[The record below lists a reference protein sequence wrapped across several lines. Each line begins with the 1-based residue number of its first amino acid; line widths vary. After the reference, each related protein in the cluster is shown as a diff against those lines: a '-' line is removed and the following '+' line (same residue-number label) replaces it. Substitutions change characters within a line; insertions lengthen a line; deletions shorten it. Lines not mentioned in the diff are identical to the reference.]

1 MATQTPVTPVTPVTL
16 PSPTPTQPMKAP
28 FEIEWLGGVAEKH
41 FCRLRPA
48 TASLPWGTLEPERYP
63 ARLVERARNTWTQ
76 IAISEYRAA
85 MAFAEMLRL
94 LLEIRAPLD
103 LVGMAGDFVADEV
116 SHVEIAS
123 RIAMELGGGVSIDI
137 DTSTMLE
144 PPSSESQPLQRAN
157 DRMLVTAIHET
168 FSESNAIG
176 TMRASRH
183 PLLRSALEQIARDEA
198 RHTRIGWLYFDWA
211 TELID
216 AAERG
221 RLGGVALRCIEE
233 LAMLSHARTSVAKDG
248 VTSEGF
254 LVEHVHELGFLDSE
268 SFVARGRACIARDI
282 VPPLAERGIVVD
294 AARLAALL
302 R

>member
-1 MATQTPVTPVTPVTL
+1 
-16 PSPTPTQPMKAP
+16 MKAP

-41 FCRLRPA
+41 FRRLRPA
-48 TASLPWGTLEPERYP
+48 TAALPWGTLEPERYP

-85 MAFAEMLRL
+85 MSFAEMLRL
-94 LLEIRAPLD
+94 LLEVRAPLD

-137 DTSTMLE
+137 DTSAMLE
-144 PPSSESQPLQRAN
+144 PLSNEAHPLQRTN

-216 AAERG
+216 DGERA
-221 RLGGVALRCIEE
+221 RLAGVALGCIEE
-233 LAMLSHARTSVAKDG
+233 LATVWQARTSVAKEG

-268 SFVARGRACIARDI
+268 SFVARSRACIARDI

-294 AARLAALL
+294 ATRLAGVL